1 MLVGRAADT
10 ISIRDKRFHICK
22 RHSLAWENSAF
33 SCSFMKDRPTL
44 FNFLSNMVPPGFIE
58 LSLYFVLQRTV
69 PLKKLRYMQV
79 ISTEKLI
86 VKKCC
91 LMGFWLLNE
100 GGDCQSLWLQMT
112 TTKHRAK
119 GRGKKI
125 AYGKQKRPGRLRGY
139 SGLGG
144 WNRCEGFESHK
155 TSVGHVGLKT
165 KVTSLT
171 VNLQC
176 YHTYV
181 GYVSIVRIRR
191 ELKISTSK
199 NPFFFYALC
208 TGLL

>member
-1 MLVGRAADT
+1 
-10 ISIRDKRFHICK
+10 
-22 RHSLAWENSAF
+22 
-33 SCSFMKDRPTL
+33 
-44 FNFLSNMVPPGFIE
+44 
-58 LSLYFVLQRTV
+58 
-69 PLKKLRYMQV
+69 MQV

-91 LMGFWLLNE
+91 SIGFWILNE
-100 GGDCQSLWLQMT
+100 GGDHQSLWLQT
-112 TTKHRAK
+112 ATAKHRAK
-119 GRGKKI
+119 ERGKKI
-125 AYGKQKRPGRLRGY
+125 VYRKQKHPGRLSGY

-165 KVTSLT
+165 KVASLT

-181 GYVSIVRIRR
+181 GYVSIVRIRK

-199 NPFFFYALC
+199 NPIFLKPFVLEYC
-208 TGLL
+208 KSHWV